1 MPSKIKVK
9 KSGGALES
17 DSPENNES
25 LSPFVDSGDSDA
37 ALMFSPTSNSGITTP
52 SSLSSSSLPSTPPP
66 STPPPLATPQIPPPV
81 GLPVHVTSTPNQAI
95 RSRDSPP
102 PAPRKKFKKR
112 RNPGTGGYRLRK
124 TKKRKSKTK
133 GKSRKPNN

>member
-1 MPSKIKVK
+1 MPSKIKVN
-9 KSGGALES
+9 KSGGAQES
-17 DSPENNES
+17 DSPKQNEPV
-25 LSPFVDSGDSDA
+25 SPFVDTDGSDA
-37 ALMFSPTSNSGITTP
+37 AVMFSSTSNSGMTTP
-52 SSLSSSSLPSTPPP
+52 SSLSSSPPSTPPP

-102 PAPRKKFKKR
+102 PPPRKKFKKR
-112 RNPGTGGYRLRK
+112 RNLGTGGYRLKK

-133 GKSRKPNN
+133 GKSRKSKD